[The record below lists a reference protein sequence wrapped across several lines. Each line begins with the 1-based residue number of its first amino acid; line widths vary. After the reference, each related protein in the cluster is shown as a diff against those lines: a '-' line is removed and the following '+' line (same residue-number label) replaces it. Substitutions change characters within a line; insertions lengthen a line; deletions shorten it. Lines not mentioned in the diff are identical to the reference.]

1 MDERKVSDRET
12 LHKQMELLA
21 ERSKSAT
28 ERELADLT
36 AAMCEIHRGLSYS
49 NPKPESD
56 YYKCGL
62 LKWSKTP
69 ILSRVSLLVSAFALV
84 ASLLVRC
91 KTG

>member
-1 MDERKVSDRET
+1 MDKRKASDRET

-21 ERSKSAT
+21 ERSASAT
-28 ERELADLT
+28 ECELSDLT
-36 AAMCEIHRGLSYS
+36 AAMCETYRTLSHS
-49 NPKPESD
+49 NPRSESD

-69 ILSRVSLLVSAFALV
+69 ILSRVSLLVSAFAL
-84 ASLLVRC
+84 AISLLARY